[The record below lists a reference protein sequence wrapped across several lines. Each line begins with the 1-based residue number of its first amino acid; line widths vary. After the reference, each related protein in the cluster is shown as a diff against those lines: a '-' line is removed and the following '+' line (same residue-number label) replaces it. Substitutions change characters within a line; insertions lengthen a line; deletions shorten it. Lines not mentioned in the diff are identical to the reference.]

1 MPFTI
6 GCVTFSF
13 RPLPP
18 RLHHLDEL
26 DNVRVKDKAKNESL
40 LSPSRQPYKT
50 ADLGTRGAL
59 PDNDNLAQNLI
70 YTMPVANSPEQKV
83 KAAHEAS
90 ETLDRVRALDTRLP
104 DVGDLF
110 TGTFTHLHLLFPPP
124 PPDTLLSASSSGSYS
139 IPGAN
144 AVAPFLVKQNITL
157 PPLGLEHLRNCKYL
171 VGWGVTLCCE
181 SVYLIGHVCVCVF
194 TGKSDNSAGIFPE
207 IERAF
212 FTVENR
218 LYLWN
223 YMERYKKRHQQCKV
237 CCQVLNSMLSIGRI

>member
-1 MPFTI
+1 
-6 GCVTFSF
+6 
-13 RPLPP
+13 
-18 RLHHLDEL
+18 
-26 DNVRVKDKAKNESL
+26 
-40 LSPSRQPYKT
+40 
-50 ADLGTRGAL
+50 
-59 PDNDNLAQNLI
+59 
-70 YTMPVANSPEQKV
+70 MPVANSPEQKV

-110 TGTFTHLHLLFPPP
+110 TGTLTTCTAFYPP
-124 PPDTLLSASSSGSYS
+124 PPDTILPASSSGSYS

-157 PPLGLEHLRNCKYL
+157 PPLGLEHLRNCKRL
-171 VGWGVTLCCE
+171 EVTHCCE
-181 SVYLIGHVCVCVF
+181 SCVSYRTRVCVF
-194 TGKSDNSAGIFPE
+194 TGKPDNSAGIFPE

-223 YMERYKKRHQQCKV
+223 YMER
-237 CCQVLNSMLSIGRI
+237 